1 MSVKRMHIDGVVSRR
16 LKRDAAA
23 WAWTVG
29 STYLQVLQP
38 DFVFGK
44 PLLLGFLI
52 TGTEVLDI
60 PRNVLSIETWMMR
73 KMWRDI
79 YVYGKIVRSLSDEI
93 WGKFKRTLAS
103 VLVSAVSLMRSV
115 LIATGRSQ
123 PQLTLDYS
131 VLTNVALYVLA
142 CISSLRCGKAS

>member
-1 MSVKRMHIDGVVSRR
+1 MTHRKQKGLSSPHFTRR
-16 LKRDAAA
+16 C
-23 WAWTVG
+23 
-29 STYLQVLQP
+29 LQVLQP

-93 WGKFKRTLAS
+93 WGKFKRTLAT
-103 VLVSAVSLMRSV
+103 VLVSAVSLIRSV